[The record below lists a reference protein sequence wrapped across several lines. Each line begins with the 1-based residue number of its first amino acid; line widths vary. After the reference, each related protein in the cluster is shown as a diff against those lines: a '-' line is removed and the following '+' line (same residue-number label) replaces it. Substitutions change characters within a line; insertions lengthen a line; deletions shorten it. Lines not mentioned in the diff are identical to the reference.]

1 MSAHDLIHLS
11 SAGVSLVLGFTRD
24 TVTVLHWGRVLGDPG
39 IVDDFLR
46 VVDDGESWGEVDRPE
61 NPGFWREAS
70 RGFLGA
76 PTVAGHRDGLD
87 WSPQFRIGSVE
98 HVGNTVEV
106 VAHDASAGLT
116 ARVTFSLDASGALHV
131 VQDLTNTGQTPY
143 ALTGLTTWLPLPD
156 RVSEVLDFT
165 GRWVKERQPQR
176 HPIGVGTWSREVREG
191 RSGHDHTITQIAMTP
206 GTSFRQGEAWSVA
219 LAWSGNNRYSVE
231 RTAFGRTSIGAGE
244 LLNPGEVLLQPGERY
259 EAPAVVA
266 AYSQVGLDGLSHAY
280 YGWLRRRPEHPTN
293 VRPRPVTLNVW
304 EAVWFDH
311 DLDRL
316 TALMDVAGEIGV
328 ERFVLDDGW
337 FHLRRDDYAGLG
349 DWWVDPQVWPD
360 GLGEL
365 IRRVNDHGME
375 FGLWFEPEMVNAD
388 SDLFRAHPEWV
399 LQVGDRM
406 PPEQRHQQVL
416 NIAHP
421 EAWRYLFDAMNAILN
436 EYDIAYIKWD
446 HNRVLVEPGWAGR
459 AAVREQA
466 LAFYR
471 LVDALKAAHPGL
483 EIESCSSGGGRIDLG
498 AAQHCDRFW
507 TSDCNEALERQHIQR
522 WTGIAIPPEMLG
534 THIGPPRSHSTGR
547 EHTLAFRAVTAL
559 LGHAGIE
566 WDITATTAEERTHL
580 RAWIDFYK
588 EHRRLLHSGDVVR
601 VDGVD
606 SAAFVHGV
614 VSADRSQGLFV
625 YAQLEAARA
634 SKPANFVLAGLDPA
648 ARYRVSMHQPA
659 GEASVLQSPR
669 PSWADGAVL
678 SGSVLQDIGLR
689 PQRVYPESAFVV
701 LVERV
706 ENA

>member
-1 MSAHDLIHLS
+1 MTTNDVIHLS
-11 SAGVSLVLGFTRD
+11 AADVSVVLGFQRD
-24 TVTVLHWGRVLGDPG
+24 TVTVLHWGAALGELGD
-39 IVDDFLR
+39 DTSFLQA
-46 VVDDGESWGEVDRPE
+46 VDDGESWGEVDRPE

-76 PTVAGHRDGLD
+76 PTVVGHRNGLD
-87 WSPQFRIGSVE
+87 WSPRFVIESVG
-98 HVGNTVEV
+98 HRGNRVSV
-106 VAHDASAGLT
+106 SARDHDAGL
-116 ARVTFSLDASGALHV
+116 AVRVEFNLEPSGLLLV
-131 VQDLTNTGQTPY
+131 EQELTNIGDTPY
-143 ALTGLTTWLPLPD
+143 ALTGLTSWLPLPD
-156 RVSEVLDFT
+156 RVFEVLDFT

-176 HPIGVGTWSREVREG
+176 HAIGVGTWSREVREG
-191 RSGHDHTITQIAMTP
+191 RSGHDHTITQIAMAP

-244 LLNPGEVLLQPGERY
+244 LLNPGEVALESGQSYRAPGI
-259 EAPAVVA
+259 AA
-266 AYSQVGLDGLSHAY
+266 AYSGAGLDGLSAQY
-280 YGWLRRRPEHPTN
+280 YRWLRSRPGHPTN

-316 TALMDVAGEIGV
+316 TALMDVAGDIGV

-337 FHLRRDDYAGLG
+337 FHLRRDDHAGLG
-349 DWWVDPQVWPD
+349 DWWVDPQVWPQ

-365 IRRVNDHGME
+365 IRRVRDRGME
-375 FGLWFEPEMVNAD
+375 FGLWFEPEMVNVN
-388 SDLFRAHPEWV
+388 SDLFRAHPDWV
-399 LQVGDRM
+399 LQVGQRM

-421 EAWRYLFDAMNAILN
+421 EAWQYLYDAINAILN

-459 AAVREQA
+459 AAVRAQA

-534 THIGPPRSHSTGR
+534 THIGPPHSHSTGR

-566 WDITATTAEERTHL
+566 WDITTTTSEERALL
-580 RAWIDFYK
+580 RSWIDFYK
-588 EHRRLLHSGDVVR
+588 GHRDLLHSGDVVR
-601 VDGVD
+601 VDAVD
-606 SAAFVHGV
+606 PAVFVHGV
-614 VSADRSQGLFV
+614 VARDQSQGLFV

-634 SKPANFVLAGLDPA
+634 SKPANFALAGLDRA
-648 ARYRVSMHQPA
+648 ARYLVSMRQPA
-659 GEASVLQSPR
+659 GEVGVLQSP
-669 PSWADGAVL
+669 PPAWADGLVV
-678 SGSVLQDIGLR
+678 SGAVLQDIGLR
-689 PQRVYPESAFVV
+689 PPRVHPESAFIVMAQ
-701 LVERV
+701 RV
-706 ENA
+706 ESS